1 MSLFFSIVFRAF
13 ASLKARVADSLAMKV
28 VYMARMVSS
37 MTHKSLSETLAGA
50 RHYFHEEFAGERT
63 RDADKVSITRISRL

>member
-13 ASLKARVADSLAMKV
+13 ASLKVQVADSLAMKV
-28 VYMARMVSS
+28 VYTARMVFS

-50 RHYFHEEFAGERT
+50 RRYSHEELAGERT
-63 RDADKVSITRISRL
+63 RGADKVSITRISRL